1 MLERAKRWITV
12 DKVSSRLLPTSPR
25 ISVASSGVGEA
36 LMFLHGLGS
45 TKENWGP
52 QLIHFGQTHR
62 AMAWDAPGYGES
74 DDHEGELV
82 FARDFVGALLSTLD
96 LLGVDRVHLAGLSM
110 GGMIAQC
117 FYFAYPHRVASLVL
131 ADTFPSFRA
140 LGEEAVEGFLS
151 ARIEPLMN
159 GATPADLAPASADSL
174 LAPDAP
180 ERARTLLLESLSK
193 LRTDSYVKTAR
204 ALAAQDA
211 VGELEDIAVPTLVL
225 SGALDR
231 LTPVPLVRAMAERI
245 PGAQWV
251 IIPGAGHIS
260 NLESPE
266 RFNRALSRFL
276 SNHSGVA
283 TELA

>member
-1 MLERAKRWITV
+1 MLERAERWIAM
-12 DKVSSRLLPTSPR
+12 DKVSSRLLPTSTR

-45 TKENWGP
+45 TKENWYP

-82 FARDFVGALLSTLD
+82 FARDFVSALLSTLD
-96 LLGVDRVHLAGLSM
+96 RLGVERVHLAGLSM

-117 FYFAYPHRVASLVL
+117 FYFAHPHRVASLIL
-131 ADTFPSFRA
+131 ADTFPRFQA
-140 LGEEAVEGFLS
+140 IGADVVKGFIS
-151 ARIEPLMN
+151 ARIEPLMR
-159 GATPADLAPASADSL
+159 GATPADLAPASAESL

-180 ERARTLLLESLSK
+180 ESARTLLLESLSN
-193 LRTDSYVKTAR
+193 LRSHSYVMT
-204 ALAAQDA
+204 ALALAVQDA
-211 VGELEDIAVPTLVL
+211 VGNLEDIAVPTLVL

-231 LTPVPLVRAMAERI
+231 LTPVPIARAMAERI
-245 PGAQWV
+245 PGAQLV

-266 RFNRALSRFL
+266 RFNATLSRFL

-283 TELA
+283 TELN

>member
-1 MLERAKRWITV
+1 MLERAERWIAM

-25 ISVASSGVGEA
+25 ISVAASGVGEA

-45 TKENWGP
+45 TKENWYP

-74 DDHEGELV
+74 DDHEGELA
-82 FARDFVGALLSTLD
+82 FARDFVSALLSTLD
-96 LLGVDRVHLAGLSM
+96 LLGVERVHLAGLSM

-117 FYFAYPHRVASLVL
+117 FYFAHPHRVASLIL
-131 ADTFPSFRA
+131 ADTFPRFQA
-140 LGEEAVEGFLS
+140 IGTDVVKGFIAS
-151 ARIEPLMN
+151 RIEPLMR
-159 GATPADLAPASADSL
+159 GATPADLAPASAESL

-180 ERARTLLLESLSK
+180 ESARTLLLESMSN
-193 LRTDSYVKTAR
+193 LRSHSYVVT
-204 ALAAQDA
+204 ALALAVQDA
-211 VGELEDIAVPTLVL
+211 VGNLEDIAVPTLVL

-231 LTPVPLVRAMAERI
+231 LTPVPIARAMEERI
-245 PGAQWV
+245 PGAQLV

-266 RFNRALSRFL
+266 RFNAALSRFL
-276 SNHSGVA
+276 STHSGVA
-283 TELA
+283 TELD

>member
-1 MLERAKRWITV
+1 M

-45 TKENWGP
+45 TKENWYP
-52 QLIHFGQTHR
+52 QLVHFGQTHR

-82 FARDFVGALLSTLD
+82 FSRDFVGALLSTLD
-96 LLGVDRVHLAGLSM
+96 RLGVERVHLAGLSM

-117 FYFAYPHRVASLVL
+117 FYFAHPHRVASLVL
-131 ADTFPSFRA
+131 ADTFPSFQA
-140 LGEEAVEGFLS
+140 IGADVVKGFIS
-151 ARIEPLMN
+151 SRIEPLMS
-159 GATPADLAPASADSL
+159 GATPADLAPESAESL

-180 ERARTLLLESLSK
+180 ESARTLLLESLSN
-193 LRTDSYVKTAR
+193 LRRHSYVMT
-204 ALAAQDA
+204 ALALAVQDA
-211 VGELEDIAVPTLVL
+211 VGNLEDITVPTLVL

-231 LTPVPLVRAMAERI
+231 LTPVPIARAMSERI
-245 PGAQWV
+245 PGAQLV

-266 RFNRALSRFL
+266 RFNAALSRFL

-283 TELA
+283 TELN